1 MNIHAI
7 QTDGLIFD
15 LDGTLWDASEACT
28 VAWNLALTEAGV
40 SSRVLTADNIRSYSG
55 IKIDQLFE
63 EHLTFIPKEKQGDV
77 FTAFKQHEPAL
88 MRSRGGALF
97 PGVRETL
104 DELKKS
110 YRLFIVSN
118 CMAGYIEDFIEFCQ
132 LDGTFT
138 DFESSG
144 NTGMPKSEN
153 VKMIVERNGLKSPVY
168 IGDTLWDQQA
178 AIAAGVP
185 FVWAEYGFGKAD
197 RPEYAINNFFELSSL
212 IR

>member
-1 MNIHAI
+1 MNTHPI

-40 SSRVLTADNIRSYSG
+40 SNRVLTADNIRSYSG

-63 EHLTFIPKEKQGDV
+63 EHLTFIPKEKRGDV

-118 CMAGYIEDFIEFCQ
+118 CMAGYIEDFVEFSE
-132 LDGTFT
+132 LEGLFT

-144 NTGMPKSEN
+144 NTGKPKSEN
-153 VKMIVERNGLKSPVY
+153 IKMIIERNRLKMPVY
-168 IGDTLWDQQA
+168 VGDTLWDQQA
-178 AIAAGVP
+178 AAGSGVP
-185 FVWAEYGFGKAD
+185 FVWASYGFGKAGD
-197 RPEYAINNFFELSSL
+197 PTYIINNFAELASL
-212 IR
+212 VS